1 MVLGDPLTE
10 TNGNASE
17 SSKHVE
23 STILP
28 QPEHLSVEQLL
39 SEVEPEQVE
48 WLWPGRLPLGK
59 FAVLDEDPGLG
70 KSVVTL
76 DLAAR
81 VSAGLELPDGQPCGS
96 PGVVLLSAEDGLR
109 DTIRPRLDAAG
120 ADPERIFG
128 VSTVVEAKGGER
140 MISLTK
146 DLSVIERAIE
156 HVGAGLVI
164 VDPLTAFLSE
174 KTDSYKDQD
183 MRRAKSRPP

>member
-28 QPEHLSVEQLL
+28 QPEHLSVGQLL

-59 FAVLDEDPGLG
+59 LAVLDGDPGLG

-81 VSAGLELPDGQPCGS
+81 VSASLHPQKRRQIFRRGMSVRE
-96 PGVVLLSAEDGLR
+96 SA
-109 DTIRPRLDAAG
+109 TY
-120 ADPERIFG
+120 F
-128 VSTVVEAKGGER
+128 S
-140 MISLTK
+140 
-146 DLSVIERAIE
+146 
-156 HVGAGLVI
+156 
-164 VDPLTAFLSE
+164 
-174 KTDSYKDQD
+174 
-183 MRRAKSRPP
+183 

>member
-1 MVLGDPLTE
+1 M
-10 TNGNASE
+10 
-17 SSKHVE
+17 
-23 STILP
+23 
-28 QPEHLSVEQLL
+28 
-39 SEVEPEQVE
+39 
-48 WLWPGRLPLGK
+48 
-59 FAVLDEDPGLG
+59 
-70 KSVVTL
+70 
-76 DLAAR
+76 
-81 VSAGLELPDGQPCGS
+81 
-96 PGVVLLSAEDGLR
+96 LSAEDGLR

-183 MRRAKSRPP
+183 MRRALAPLAALAERTRAAFLIVRHLNKAAGGNSLYRGGGSIAIIGADRSGLVIAQDPEDSERRILAANKNNLSRAAPSLAFRIGDTPQTGRPAWSGTALLP